1 MKPLERNIGIL
12 EHIVG
17 YCGQIEETIRR
28 FGNDYGVFST
38 DVIYRNAAA
47 LCNWPESWRMNFVR
61 SIQARPGGR
70 FAVCGILWRT
80 VMALLI
86 RRSPGKF

>member
-1 MKPLERNIGIL
+1 MKPLDRNISIL

-17 YCGQIEETIRR
+17 YCDQIEETIRR

-38 DVIYRNAAA
+38 DAIYRNAAA
-47 LCNWPESWRMNFVR
+47 LCVLQIGELAGKLTDEFR
-61 SIQARPGGR
+61 GGK
-70 FAVCGILWRT
+70 FAVCGILWHT
-80 VMALLI
+80 AMAPLI

>member
-1 MKPLERNIGIL
+1 MKPLDRNISIL

-17 YCGQIEETIRR
+17 YCDQIEETIRR

-38 DVIYRNAAA
+38 DAIYRNAAA
-47 LCNWPESWRMNFVR
+47 LCVLQIGEL
-61 SIQARPGGR
+61 AGKLTDE
-70 FAVCGILWRT
+70 FAVCGILWHT
-80 VMALLI
+80 AMAPLI